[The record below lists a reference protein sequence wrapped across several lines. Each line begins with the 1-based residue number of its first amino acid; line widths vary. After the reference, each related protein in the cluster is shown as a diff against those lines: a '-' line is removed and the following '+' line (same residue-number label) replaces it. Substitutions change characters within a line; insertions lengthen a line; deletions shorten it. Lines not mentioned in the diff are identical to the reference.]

1 MLNPK
6 PRPRGADATAQTG
19 AYGGDE
25 NREMLERMRRLET
38 RVTNTLRSLGVMPNA
53 HAPDGRNGVVTYS
66 DSWEGDVQVRYLHV
80 SSPNVAIAEISRV
93 AVLHAPHGCDTTM
106 HIVLCNQPWGQM
118 VVRGQPHNP
127 QGTVS

>member
-1 MLNPK
+1 MLTPK
-6 PRPRGADATAQTG
+6 PRPRGAEATAQGG
-19 AYGGDE
+19 AYGSDE
-25 NREMLERMRRLET
+25 NRETLERMRRLET

-53 HAPDGRNGVVTYS
+53 HAPDARNGVVTYT
-66 DSWEGDVQVRYLHV
+66 DALENGERVRYLHV

-93 AVLHAPHGCDTTM
+93 AVMHAPHGCDTTM

-127 QGTVS
+127 QGTAS